1 MIPSSMTAM
10 EIAEP
15 GPPSV
20 LRATQRSVPVPGP
33 GEVLI
38 RVAAAGVNRA
48 DVLQRRGLYP
58 PPAGASDIPGLEVAG
73 EIVRPGPGVRGMAEG
88 DRVCALLTGGG
99 YAEYVAVPAVQC
111 LPAPERLT
119 PDEAAALPEAFFTV
133 WLNVFE
139 RARLREGETL
149 LVHGGASG
157 VGTTAIL
164 LARAFGARVLVT
176 AGSERKCT
184 ACRELGADE
193 AINYRE
199 ADFVEA
205 TRRATGGKGAD
216 VILDM
221 VGGDYIARDLAAA
234 AMEGRIAVIA
244 TQGGARAQL
253 DLGLLLGKR
262 LTVTGSTLRPQ
273 PLENKGRLAAALR
286 EKVWPLFGSRGLKPV
301 IHACFPLADAAAAHE
316 LMESD
321 QHVGKIILTVEAA
334 AEGVRPLAK
343 SHTGDGA
350 RGNPIPGPAAENPP
364 QFAELPYSSVLGL
377 AG

>member
-1 MIPSSMTAM
+1 MIAV
-10 EIAEP
+10 EIAQP
-15 GPPSV
+15 GPPEV
-20 LRATQRSVPVPGP
+20 LRAAQRKVPEPAV
-33 GEVLI
+33 GELLI

-73 EIVRPGPGVRGMAEG
+73 VVVRLDPAVRGIAVG
-88 DRVCALLTGGG
+88 APVCALLSGGG

-111 LPAPERLT
+111 LPAPEPLT
-119 PDEAAALPEAFFTV
+119 LEEAAALPEAFFTV

-149 LVHGGASG
+149 LIHGGASG

-176 AGSERKCT
+176 AGSERKCA

-193 AINYRE
+193 AFNYRE
-199 ADFVEA
+199 VDFVEA
-205 TRRATGGKGAD
+205 TRRATGGRGAD

-221 VGGDYIARDLAAA
+221 VGGDYPGRDLAAA
-234 AMEGRIAVIA
+234 SVEGRIAVIA
-244 TQGGARAQL
+244 TQGGVRAQI

-262 LTVTGSTLRPQ
+262 LTVTGSTLRAQ
-273 PLENKGRLAAALR
+273 PVENKGRLAATLR
-286 EKVWPLFGSRGLKPV
+286 EKVWPLFGSRRLKPV
-301 IHACFPLADAAAAHE
+301 IHARFPLGDAAGAHR

-321 QHVGKIILTVEAA
+321 VHIGKIILTV
-334 AEGVRPLAK
+334 
-343 SHTGDGA
+343 
-350 RGNPIPGPAAENPP
+350 
-364 QFAELPYSSVLGL
+364 
-377 AG
+377 

>member
-1 MIPSSMTAM
+1 MIAV
-10 EIAEP
+10 EIAQP
-15 GPPSV
+15 GPPEV
-20 LRATQRSVPVPGP
+20 LRAAQRKVPEPGV
-33 GEVLI
+33 GELLI

-73 EIVRPGPGVRGMAEG
+73 VVVRLDPAVRGIAVG
-88 DRVCALLTGGG
+88 APVCALLTGGG

-111 LPAPERLT
+111 LPAPEPLT
-119 PDEAAALPEAFFTV
+119 LEEAAALPEAFFTV

-149 LVHGGASG
+149 LIHGGASG

-176 AGSERKCT
+176 AGSERKCA

-193 AINYRE
+193 AFNYRE
-199 ADFVEA
+199 VDFVEA
-205 TRRATGGKGAD
+205 TRRATGGRGAD

-221 VGGDYIARDLAAA
+221 VGGDYPGRDLAAA
-234 AMEGRIAVIA
+234 SVEGRIAVIA
-244 TQGGARAQL
+244 TQGGARAQI

-262 LTVTGSTLRPQ
+262 LTITGSTLRPQ
-273 PLENKGRLAAALR
+273 PVENKGRLAATLR
-286 EKVWPLFGSRGLKPV
+286 EKVWPLFGSRRLKPV
-301 IHACFPLADAAAAHE
+301 IHARFPLGDAAGAHR

-321 QHVGKIILTVEAA
+321 VHIGKIILTV
-334 AEGVRPLAK
+334 
-343 SHTGDGA
+343 
-350 RGNPIPGPAAENPP
+350 
-364 QFAELPYSSVLGL
+364 
-377 AG
+377 